1 MRTFLRRLD
10 RARRY
15 ATLPLLQLLLRRG
28 RSVAF
33 PLDPASTKRVLVIRD
48 DGLGDAITTL
58 PMIRL
63 LRRLLPPSAS
73 IDVLCTHRNA
83 QVFAALPDVTRLW
96 FRPTS
101 SADLLRL
108 LLRLRREQYDVILLT
123 VRNKTTASA
132 LLMRAIASPHTI
144 RAASDRGQEYR
155 WHFDFCSRIASAAT
169 NEWQATLNL
178 VAELFGY
185 TLTERDCEPFFPR
198 VERSWQIA
206 AQHCKRLG
214 LALGSYVVVNLSVY
228 QPRNKWNTA
237 QLHTTLAALCS
248 EGLHLIACG
257 IESDLASYRDILDS
271 LGVPSYPPTHDIHQ
285 IAGLIANAR
294 CIITPDTGIVH
305 LATAL
310 GTPLVALY
318 RSDGKAEH
326 YWAPFCHPNA
336 VQLIAELGTL
346 PGSIPAEK
354 IIHAT
359 LELIHSRA
367 AAPALS

>member
-15 ATLPLLQLLLRRG
+15 ATLPLLQLILRRE

-63 LRRLLPPSAS
+63 LQRLLPPSAS
-73 IDVLCTHRNA
+73 IDVLCSHRNA
-83 QVFAALPDVTRLW
+83 QVFAALPDVSRLW
-96 FRPTS
+96 LRPDS

-108 LLRLRREQYDVILLT
+108 LRRLRREQYDVILLT

-132 LLMRAIASPHTI
+132 LLMRAIAARHTI
-144 RAASDRGQEYR
+144 RAASYRGPEYDL
-155 WHFDFCSRIASAAT
+155 HFDFHSRLASEAT

-178 VAELFGY
+178 AAELFGY
-185 TLTERDCEPFFPR
+185 TLTDLDTQPFFPR
-198 VERSWQIA
+198 VERSWHIA
-206 AQHCKRLG
+206 AHHCNELG
-214 LALGSYVVVNLSVY
+214 LELGAYVVINLSAY
-228 QPRNKWNTA
+228 QPRNSWNRA
-237 QLHTTLAALCS
+237 QLHTTLAALRS
-248 EGLHLIACG
+248 EGVHLIACG
-257 IESDLASYRDILDS
+257 IEPDITRYRDILDS
-271 LGVPSYPPTHDIHQ
+271 LTIPSYPPTHDIHQ

-294 CIITPDTGIVH
+294 CIITPDTGTVH

-318 RSDGKAEH
+318 RSDGKSEH

-367 AAPALS
+367 TAPALS